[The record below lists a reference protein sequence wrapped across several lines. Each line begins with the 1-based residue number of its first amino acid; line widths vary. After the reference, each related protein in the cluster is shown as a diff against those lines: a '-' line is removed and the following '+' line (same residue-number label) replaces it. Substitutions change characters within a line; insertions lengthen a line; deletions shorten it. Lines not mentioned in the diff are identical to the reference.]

1 MADITMCKGT
11 DCIIKEKCYRYT
23 SEEGKLQSWFTNVP
37 FEIKDNKF
45 TCDMFWGENAEKIFN
60 KLINITNIK
69 EKEG

>member
-23 SEEGKLQSWFTNVP
+23 AKENKHLQSWFVDVP

-45 TCDMFWGENAEKIFN
+45 TCNVYWGENAQNIFN
-60 KLINITNIK
+60 QLNDITNGK
-69 EKEG
+69 VP